1 MAQQETFRDLYL
13 EQLRDLYNAEQ
24 QLTKALP
31 KMAKAATN
39 EQLRG
44 GFEEHLEQTRGQV
57 QRLEQIF
64 EALGEKP
71 TGQKCKAME
80 GLVEEGSEAIESEFE
95 GAVKDSDLIAAA
107 QRVEHY
113 EMAGYG
119 AVRAMAEILGE
130 TEAVNLLTETYN
142 EEQETDE
149 KLTELAT
156 EINAEANGS
165 SGEGGESDEAAKRP
179 RVMKAKAGR

>member
-1 MAQQETFRDLYL
+1 MAQQETFRDLYI

-24 QLTKALP
+24 QLIKALP

-44 GFEEHLEQTRGQV
+44 GFEEHLEQTRGHA

-71 TGQKCKAME
+71 AGQKCKAME
-80 GLVEEGSEAIESEFE
+80 GLVEEGSEAIDSDFE

-107 QRVEHY
+107 RRVEHY
-113 EMAGYG
+113 EMAGYAG
-119 AVRAMAEILGE
+119 VRSFAELLGE
-130 TEAVNLLTETYN
+130 TDAVNLLTETLD
-142 EEQETDE
+142 EEQETEE

-156 EINAEANGS
+156 EINAEANGG
-165 SGEGGESDEAAKRP
+165 SGDNESEQETARP